1 MRTMT
6 RFAVLVTTM
15 ALYWVVAAAHAVAA
29 DPTALQRTGTG
40 KDVPA
45 LAPLLLREDLTMS
58 ARLALQAIP
67 GPEAGEA
74 LRAAVEKTSGLIKVG
89 IIDSLG
95 VRREVAAVATLTQA
109 LSDADPLVVG
119 AAGLALGKMA
129 RRSVPRPWP
138 PWRTRF
144 PPPRGRLFVTAT
156 CSAPTGWPPSAKRPR
171 PRRFT
176 NASPSRP
183 RPVRCA
189 RRRSTGCCVRRATS
203 RKSWSLRC

>member
-6 RFAVLVTTM
+6 RFAVIVTTM

-29 DPTALQRTGTG
+29 DPAALQRTGTG

-67 GPEAGEA
+67 GIEAGEA

-95 VRREVAAVATLTQA
+95 ARREVAAVATLTQA
-109 LSDADPLVVG
+109 LLRRVFAVP
-119 AAGLALGKMA
+119 
-129 RRSVPRPWP
+129 RRS
-138 PWRTRF
+138 
-144 PPPRGRLFVTAT
+144 G
-156 CSAPTGWPPSAKRPR
+156 
-171 PRRFT
+171 PRR
-176 NASPSRP
+176 PSGD
-183 RPVRCA
+183 VLA
-189 RRRSTGCCVRRATS
+189 ATVIDGS
-203 RKSWSLRC
+203 A